1 VAKSK
6 KQSTSSAPPETV
18 FFVDRDLGPRFV
30 EVLRAS
36 GLPVEAHDDHFS
48 PETRDEDWL
57 RVVAS
62 RDWVILTHDAKIRY
76 TSRAKE
82 AIFMARA
89 RVIVLRGKAPTSE
102 IAKSFVRTIQRIR
115 RFLDR
120 HEAPFIAKVYR
131 NPEGAEKP
139 GRIEMWIGGS
149 T

>member
-1 VAKSK
+1 M
-6 KQSTSSAPPETV
+6 
-18 FFVDRDLGPRFV
+18 

-36 GLPVEAHDDHFS
+36 GLPVEAHDDHFP

-62 RDWVILTHDAKIRY
+62 RGWVILTHDAKIRY
-76 TSRAKE
+76 TSRARE
-82 AIFMARA
+82 AILMARA
-89 RVIVLRGKAPTSE
+89 RVIVLKGKAPISE
-102 IAKSFVRTIQRIR
+102 LAKSFVRTTQPIR

-120 HEAPFIAKVYR
+120 HDAPFIAKVYR
-131 NPEGAEKP
+131 NPEDAEKP